1 MEMDIRYLNSDIAK
15 RVIDPNDLMIGM
27 FVSRVDYEGKKI
39 ENRYYIGSIKSKFV
53 ITPLYKNRKKV
64 VTKVRCYDMIA
75 DKFVDFTGAALL
87 KFLQPSSTDY
97 YDYQYTPV
105 GENNNLKEDD
115 YVIFIEPKKI
125 QMVVNRN
132 RPKHV
137 FLITSRY
144 NYKYGGEYADLV
156 DANGDNLIGVPVEFL
171 TPVEFVNEDDSKKF
185 LKIKNDMKGDD
196 DEPEVNKESYD
207 KLEEFAN
214 KVEDLKD
221 KLDLPKEFLDNKK
234 VNFGF
239 SFSVND
245 AGLKIDFHD
254 ENHNSMS
261 QTFID
266 FNKNDFNS
274 IEQMVSKY
282 VTALSMLM
290 LNFNKININE
300 KTIFRK
306 FYSFN
311 K

>member
-1 MEMDIRYLNSDIAK
+1 MEMDIKNLNSDIAK
-15 RVIDPNDLMIGM
+15 RVIDPNDLKIGM
-27 FVSRVDYEGKKI
+27 IVSRIDYEGKKI
-39 ENRYYIGSIKSKFV
+39 ENRYYIGSIKSKLV
-53 ITPLYKNRKKV
+53 ITPLYKNKKKV

-75 DKFVDFTGAALL
+75 DEFVNFTGAALL
-87 KFLQPSSTDY
+87 NFLRPSKTDFY
-97 YDYQYTPV
+97 NYQYQYTPV

-115 YVIFIEPKKI
+115 YVIFIEPKKN
-125 QMVVNRN
+125 QMVVKRN
-132 RPKHV
+132 RPKRV
-137 FLITSRY
+137 FLIISRY
-144 NYKYGGEYADLV
+144 NYKYGKYADLV
-156 DANGDNLIGVPVEFL
+156 DANGDNLIGVRVEFL
-171 TPVEFVNEDDSKKF
+171 SPVEFVDEDDSKKF
-185 LKIKNDMKGDD
+185 LKIKNVMKGDD
-196 DEPEVNKESYD
+196 DEKPEVNKESD
-207 KLEEFAN
+207 NKIEEFKN

-266 FNKNDFNS
+266 FNNNDFDS

-290 LNFNKININE
+290 LNFNKINVNE
-300 KTIFRK
+300 KTI
-306 FYSFN
+306 N

>member
-15 RVIDPNDLMIGM
+15 RVIDPNDLKMGM

-39 ENRYYIGSIKSKFV
+39 ENRYYIGSIKSKLV

-97 YDYQYTPV
+97 YDYQYTPI

-144 NYKYGGEYADLV
+144 NYKYGEYADLV

-171 TPVEFVNEDDSKKF
+171 TPVEFVDEDDSKKF

-196 DEPEVNKESYD
+196 DEKPEVNKESD
-207 KLEEFAN
+207 NKLEEFKN
-214 KVEDLKD
+214 KVED
-221 KLDLPKEFLDNKK
+221 KLYSTIDLPKEFIDNKK

-266 FNKNDFNS
+266 FNKNDFDS

-282 VTALSMLM
+282 VSVLSMLM
-290 LNFNKININE
+290 LNFNKINVNE
-300 KTIFRK
+300 KTI
-306 FYSFN
+306 N

>member
-15 RVIDPNDLMIGM
+15 RVIDPSDLKIGM
-27 FVSRVDYEGKKI
+27 LVSRIDYEGKKI
-39 ENRYYIGSIKSKFV
+39 ENKYYIGSIKSKLV

-75 DKFVDFTGAALL
+75 DEFVDFTGAAIL
-87 KFLQPSSTDY
+87 KFLRPSKTDFY
-97 YDYQYTPV
+97 NYQYQYTPV

-115 YVIFIEPKKI
+115 YVIFIEPKKN
-125 QMVVNRN
+125 QMVVKRN
-132 RPKHV
+132 RPKRV
-137 FLITSRY
+137 FLIISRY
-144 NYKYGGEYADLV
+144 NYKYGKYADLV
-156 DANGDNLIGVPVEFL
+156 DSNGNNLIGVRVEFL
-171 TPVEFVNEDDSKKF
+171 SPVEFVDEDDSKKF
-185 LKIKNDMKGDD
+185 LKIKKDMKGDD
-196 DEPEVNKESYD
+196 DEPEVNKDSYD
-207 KLEEFAN
+207 KLDTVKN

-221 KLDLPKEFLDNKK
+221 KLDLPKEFLENKK

-266 FNKNDFNS
+266 FNKNDFDS
-274 IEQMVSKY
+274 IEQIVSKY

-290 LNFNKININE
+290 LNFNKINVNE
-300 KTIFRK
+300 KTI
-306 FYSFN
+306 N

>member
-1 MEMDIRYLNSDIAK
+1 MEMDIKNLNSVIAK
-15 RVIDPNDLMIGM
+15 RVIDPNDLKIGM
-27 FVSRVDYEGKKI
+27 LVSRVDYEGKKI
-39 ENRYYIGSIKSKFV
+39 ENRYYIGSIKSKLV
-53 ITPLYKNRKKV
+53 ITPLYKNKKKV

-75 DKFVDFTGAALL
+75 DEFVDFTGAAILN
-87 KFLQPSSTDY
+87 FLRPSKTDFY
-97 YDYQYTPV
+97 NYQYQYTPV

-115 YVIFIEPKKI
+115 YVIFIEPKKNK
-125 QMVVNRN
+125 MVVKRN
-132 RPKHV
+132 RPKRV
-137 FLITSRY
+137 FLIISRY
-144 NYKYGGEYADLV
+144 NYKYGKYADLV
-156 DANGDNLIGVPVEFL
+156 DANGDNLIGVRVEFL
-171 TPVEFVNEDDSKKF
+171 SPVEFVDEDDSKKF
-185 LKIKNDMKGDD
+185 LKIKNGMKGDD
-196 DEPEVNKESYD
+196 EQEVNKESYD
-207 KLEEFAN
+207 KLEEFTN

-239 SFSVND
+239 SFSVNN

-266 FNKNDFNS
+266 FNNNDFDS

-290 LNFNKININE
+290 LNFNKINVNE
-300 KTIFRK
+300 KTIK
-306 FYSFN
+306 

>member
-15 RVIDPNDLMIGM
+15 RVIDPNDLKMGM

-39 ENRYYIGSIKSKFV
+39 ENRYYIGSIKSKLV

-75 DKFVDFTGAALL
+75 DKFVDFTGVALL

-144 NYKYGGEYADLV
+144 NYKYGEYADLV

-171 TPVEFVNEDDSKKF
+171 TPVEFVDEDDSKKF

-196 DEPEVNKESYD
+196 DEKPEVNKESD
-207 KLEEFAN
+207 NKLEEFKN
-214 KVEDLKD
+214 KVED
-221 KLDLPKEFLDNKK
+221 KLYSTIDLPKEFIDNKK

-266 FNKNDFNS
+266 FNKNDFDS

-282 VTALSMLM
+282 VSALSMLM

-300 KTIFRK
+300 KTI
-306 FYSFN
+306 N

>member
-15 RVIDPNDLMIGM
+15 RVIDPSDLKIGM
-27 FVSRVDYEGKKI
+27 LVSRIDYEGKKI
-39 ENRYYIGSIKSKFV
+39 ENKYYIGSIKSKFV

-75 DKFVDFTGAALL
+75 DEFVDFTGAAIL
-87 KFLQPSSTDY
+87 KFLRPSKTDFY
-97 YDYQYTPV
+97 NYQYQYTPV

-115 YVIFIEPKKI
+115 YVIFIEPKKN
-125 QMVVNRN
+125 QMVVKRN
-132 RPKHV
+132 RPKRV
-137 FLITSRY
+137 FLIISRY
-144 NYKYGGEYADLV
+144 NYKYGKYADLV
-156 DANGDNLIGVPVEFL
+156 DANGNNLIGVRVEFL
-171 TPVEFVNEDDSKKF
+171 SPVEFVDEDDSKKF
-185 LKIKNDMKGDD
+185 LKIKKDMKGDD
-196 DEPEVNKESYD
+196 DEPEVNKDSYD
-207 KLEEFAN
+207 KLDIVKN

-221 KLDLPKEFLDNKK
+221 KLNLPKEFLDNKK

-266 FNKNDFNS
+266 FNKNDFDI

-290 LNFNKININE
+290 LNFNKINVNE
-300 KTIFRK
+300 KSI
-306 FYSFN
+306 N

>member
-15 RVIDPNDLMIGM
+15 RVIDPNDLKIGM

-39 ENRYYIGSIKSKFV
+39 ENKYYIGSIKSKLV

-64 VTKVRCYDMIA
+64 VTKVRCYDIIA
-75 DKFVDFTGAALL
+75 DKFVNFTGAAIL

-115 YVIFIEPKKI
+115 YVIFMEPKEI
-125 QMVVNRN
+125 QMVVKRN
-132 RPKHV
+132 RLKRV
-137 FLITSRY
+137 FLIISRY
-144 NYKYGGEYADLV
+144 NYKYCEYADLV
-156 DANGDNLIGVPVEFL
+156 DADGDYLISVPVEFL
-171 TPVEFVNEDDSKKF
+171 YPVEFVNEDDSEKF
-185 LKIKNDMKGDD
+185 LKIKKGMKDDD

-207 KLEEFAN
+207 KLDTVKN

-266 FNKNDFNS
+266 FNKNDFDS

-300 KTIFRK
+300 KTI
-306 FYSFN
+306 N

>member
-1 MEMDIRYLNSDIAK
+1 MEMDIRTLNSDIAK
-15 RVIDPNDLMIGM
+15 RVIDPNDLKIGM
-27 FVSRVDYEGKKI
+27 IVSRVDYEGKKI
-39 ENRYYIGSIKSKFV
+39 ENRYYIGSIKSKLV
-53 ITPLYKNRKKV
+53 ITPLYKNKKRV

-75 DKFVDFTGAALL
+75 DEFVNFTGAALL
-87 KFLQPSSTDY
+87 NFMRPSETDF

-115 YVIFIEPKKI
+115 FVIFMEPKKI
-125 QMVVNRN
+125 QMVVQRN

-144 NYKYGGEYADLV
+144 NYKYGEYADLV
-156 DANGDNLIGVPVEFL
+156 DANGDYLISVPVEFL
-171 TPVEFVNEDDSKKF
+171 YPVEFVNEDDSKKF

-207 KLEEFAN
+207 KLETIKN
-214 KVEDLKD
+214 KVEDLND
-221 KLDLPKEFLDNKK
+221 KLNLPKEFLNNKK

-266 FNKNDFNS
+266 FNKNDFDS

-290 LNFNKININE
+290 LNFNKINVNE
-300 KTIFRK
+300 KTI
-306 FYSFN
+306 N

>member
-1 MEMDIRYLNSDIAK
+1 MEMDIKNLNSDIAK
-15 RVIDPNDLMIGM
+15 RVIDPNDLKIGM
-27 FVSRVDYEGKKI
+27 IVSRIDYEGKKI
-39 ENRYYIGSIKSKFV
+39 ENRYYIGSIKSKLV
-53 ITPLYKNRKKV
+53 ITPLYKNKKKV

-75 DKFVDFTGAALL
+75 DEFIDFTGAAIL
-87 KFLQPSSTDY
+87 KFLRPNKTDF

-132 RPKHV
+132 RPKRV
-137 FLITSRY
+137 FLIISRY
-144 NYKYGGEYADLV
+144 NYKYCEYADLV
-156 DANGDNLIGVPVEFL
+156 DADGDNLISVPVEFL
-171 TPVEFVNEDDSKKF
+171 SPVEFVNEEDSEKF
-185 LKIKNDMKGDD
+185 LKIKKDMKGDD

-207 KLEEFAN
+207 KLDTVKN

-266 FNKNDFNS
+266 FNKNDFDS

-300 KTIFRK
+300 KTI
-306 FYSFN
+306 N

>member
-1 MEMDIRYLNSDIAK
+1 MEMDIKNLNSDIAK
-15 RVIDPNDLMIGM
+15 RVIDPNDLKIGM
-27 FVSRVDYEGKKI
+27 IVSRIDYEGKKI
-39 ENRYYIGSIKSKFV
+39 ENRYYIGSIKSKLV
-53 ITPLYKNRKKV
+53 ITPLYKNKKKV

-75 DKFVDFTGAALL
+75 DEFVNFTGAALL
-87 KFLQPSSTDY
+87 NFLRPSKTDFY
-97 YDYQYTPV
+97 NYQYQYTPV

-115 YVIFIEPKKI
+115 YVIFIEPKKN
-125 QMVVNRN
+125 QMVVKRN
-132 RPKHV
+132 RPKRV
-137 FLITSRY
+137 FLIISRY
-144 NYKYGGEYADLV
+144 NYKYGKYADLV
-156 DANGDNLIGVPVEFL
+156 DANGDNLIGVRVEFL
-171 TPVEFVNEDDSKKF
+171 SPVEFVDEDDSKKF
-185 LKIKNDMKGDD
+185 LKIKNVMKGDD
-196 DEPEVNKESYD
+196 DEKPEVNKESD
-207 KLEEFAN
+207 NKIEEFKN

-266 FNKNDFNS
+266 FNNNDFDS

-290 LNFNKININE
+290 LNFNKINVNE
-300 KTIFRK
+300 KTIK
-306 FYSFN
+306 

>member
-15 RVIDPNDLMIGM
+15 RVIDPNDLKIGM

-39 ENRYYIGSIKSKFV
+39 ENKYYISSIKSKLV

-75 DKFVDFTGAALL
+75 DEFVNFTGAALL
-87 KFLQPSSTDY
+87 NFMRPSETDF

-115 YVIFIEPKKI
+115 YVIFMEPKKI
-125 QMVVNRN
+125 QMVVKRD
-132 RPKHV
+132 RPKRV
-137 FLITSRY
+137 FLIISRY
-144 NYKYGGEYADLV
+144 NYKYCEYADIV
-156 DANGDNLIGVPVEFL
+156 DSDGDYMISVPVEFL
-171 TPVEFVNEDDSKKF
+171 YPVEFVNEDDSKKF

-196 DEPEVNKESYD
+196 DDEKPEVNKETYD
-207 KLEEFAN
+207 KLEEIKN

-221 KLDLPKEFLDNKK
+221 KLDLPKEFLENKK

-266 FNKNDFNS
+266 FNKNDFDS

-282 VTALSMLM
+282 VTSLSMLM
-290 LNFNKININE
+290 LNFNKINVNE
-300 KTIFRK
+300 KTI
-306 FYSFN
+306 N

>member
-15 RVIDPNDLMIGM
+15 RVIDPNDLKIGM

-39 ENRYYIGSIKSKFV
+39 ENKYYIGSIKSKLV

-64 VTKVRCYDMIA
+64 VTKVRCYDIIA
-75 DKFVDFTGAALL
+75 DKFVNFTGAAIL

-97 YDYQYTPV
+97 YDYQYAPI

-115 YVIFIEPKKI
+115 YVIFMEPKEI
-125 QMVVNRN
+125 QMVVKRD
-132 RPKHV
+132 RPKRV
-137 FLITSRY
+137 FLIISRY
-144 NYKYGGEYADLV
+144 NYKYCEYADIV
-156 DANGDNLIGVPVEFL
+156 DANGDYMISVPVEFL
-171 TPVEFVNEDDSKKF
+171 YPVEFVNEDDSKKF

-196 DEPEVNKESYD
+196 DEPEVNKKSD
-207 KLEEFAN
+207 NKLEEFTN

-234 VNFGF
+234 VNFSF
-239 SFSVND
+239 SISVND

-261 QTFID
+261 QTFIN
-266 FNKNDFNS
+266 FNKNYFDN

-282 VTALSMLM
+282 VSVLSMLM
-290 LNFNKININE
+290 LNFNKINVNE
-300 KTIFRK
+300 KTI
-306 FYSFN
+306 N

>member
-15 RVIDPNDLMIGM
+15 RVIDPNDLKIGM
-27 FVSRVDYEGKKI
+27 FVSRVDYDGKKI
-39 ENRYYIGSIKSKFV
+39 ENKYYIGSINSKLV

-64 VTKVRCYDMIA
+64 VTKVRCYDIIA
-75 DKFVDFTGAALL
+75 DKFVNFTGAAIL

-97 YDYQYTPV
+97 YDYKYTPV

-115 YVIFIEPKKI
+115 YVIFMEPKEI
-125 QMVVNRN
+125 QMVVKRN
-132 RPKHV
+132 RPKRV
-137 FLITSRY
+137 FLIISRY
-144 NYKYGGEYADLV
+144 NYKYCEYADLV
-156 DANGDNLIGVPVEFL
+156 DADGDYLISVPVEFL
-171 TPVEFVNEDDSKKF
+171 YPVEFVNEDDSKKF
-185 LKIKNDMKGDD
+185 LKIKNGMKGDD
-196 DEPEVNKESYD
+196 DEKPEVNKESYD
-207 KLEEFAN
+207 KIEEIKN

-234 VNFGF
+234 VNFSF
-239 SFSVND
+239 SFSVNN

-266 FNKNDFNS
+266 FNKNDFDS

-290 LNFNKININE
+290 LNFNKINVNE
-300 KTIFRK
+300 KTI
-306 FYSFN
+306 N

>member
-1 MEMDIRYLNSDIAK
+1 MEMDIKNLNSDIAK
-15 RVIDPNDLMIGM
+15 RVIDPNDLKIGM
-27 FVSRVDYEGKKI
+27 IVSRIDYEGKKI
-39 ENRYYIGSIKSKFV
+39 ENRYYIGSIKSKLV
-53 ITPLYKNRKKV
+53 ITPLYKNKKKV

-75 DKFVDFTGAALL
+75 DEFVNFTGAALL
-87 KFLQPSSTDY
+87 NFLQPSKTDFY
-97 YDYQYTPV
+97 NYQYQYTPV

-115 YVIFIEPKKI
+115 YVIFIEPKKN
-125 QMVVNRN
+125 QMVVKRN
-132 RPKHV
+132 RPKRV
-137 FLITSRY
+137 FLIISRY
-144 NYKYGGEYADLV
+144 NYKYGKYADLV
-156 DANGDNLIGVPVEFL
+156 DANGDILIGVRVEFL
-171 TPVEFVNEDDSKKF
+171 SPVEFVDEDDSKKF
-185 LKIKNDMKGDD
+185 LKIKNVMKGDD
-196 DEPEVNKESYD
+196 DEKPEVNKESD
-207 KLEEFAN
+207 NKIEEFKN

-266 FNKNDFNS
+266 FNKNDFDS

-282 VTALSMLM
+282 VSALSMLM
-290 LNFNKININE
+290 LNFNKINVNE
-300 KTIFRK
+300 KTI
-306 FYSFN
+306 N

>member
-1 MEMDIRYLNSDIAK
+1 MEMDIKNLNSDIAK
-15 RVIDPNDLMIGM
+15 RVIDPANLKMGM
-27 FVSRVDYEGKKI
+27 FVSRIDYEGKKI
-39 ENRYYIGSIKSKFV
+39 ENRYFISSITNKHAVSLFSKKRLTRM
-53 ITPLYKNRKKV
+53 I
-64 VTKVRCYDMIA
+64 TKVRCYDMIA
-75 DKFVDFTGAALL
+75 DEFIDFTGAAIL
-87 KFLQPSSTDY
+87 KFLRPNKTDF

-132 RPKHV
+132 RPKRV
-137 FLITSRY
+137 FLIISRY
-144 NYKYGGEYADLV
+144 NYKYCEYADLV
-156 DANGDNLIGVPVEFL
+156 DADGDNLISVPVEFL
-171 TPVEFVNEDDSKKF
+171 SPVEFVNEEDSEKF
-185 LKIKNDMKGDD
+185 LKIKKDMKGDD
-196 DEPEVNKESYD
+196 DEPEVNKESCD
-207 KLEEFAN
+207 KLETLKN

-221 KLDLPKEFLDNKK
+221 KLNLPKEFLENKK

-266 FNKNDFNS
+266 FNKNDFDS
-274 IEQMVSKY
+274 INQMVSKY

-290 LNFNKININE
+290 LNFNKINVNE
-300 KTIFRK
+300 KTI
-306 FYSFN
+306 N